1 MRVGR
6 YIVDEKKNKAVKEDL
21 CGQSPSSMQGGE
33 HRSENRRYAL
43 SVQQQGNLE
52 ARSHVRHPSLE

>member
-1 MRVGR
+1 M
-6 YIVDEKKNKAVKEDL
+6 VDEKKNKAVKEDL

-33 HRSENRRYAL
+33 RRSENRCYAL
-43 SVQQQGNLE
+43 SVQQRGNFE